1 MALKPRRHPLNL
13 IRVMPAKGRTVTHS
27 KLIAGLIGPVL
38 AAMGVAMLVNR
49 EIFPV
54 IIDQISHDYALIVLS
69 GILSLL
75 AGIAIVRAH
84 NIWSGGWRI
93 IVTLFGWLAIAGG
106 LARMWVPQAAGPI
119 ANTFTAN
126 PAALVVPAVVL
137 LALGGFLSY
146 KAYGPDT

>member
-1 MALKPRRHPLNL
+1 MA
-13 IRVMPAKGRTVTHS
+13 HS
-27 KLIAGLIGPVL
+27 KLIAGLIGPLL
-38 AAMGVAMLVNR
+38 AALGCAMLVNR

-54 IIDQISHDYALIVLS
+54 IIDQISHDYGLIVVS
-69 GILSLL
+69 GILLLL
-75 AGIAIVRAH
+75 AGIAIVRVH

-93 IVTLFGWLAIAGG
+93 IITLFGWAAVVGG
-106 LARMWVPQAAGPI
+106 LARMWMPQLAGPI
-119 ANTFTAN
+119 ANTFTAS